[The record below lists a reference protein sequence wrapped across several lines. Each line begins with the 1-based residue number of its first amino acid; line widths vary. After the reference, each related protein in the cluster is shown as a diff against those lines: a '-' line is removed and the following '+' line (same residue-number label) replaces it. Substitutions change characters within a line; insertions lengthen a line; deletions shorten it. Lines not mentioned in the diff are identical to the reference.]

1 MVECKLIFSNTEP
14 NVRNCVWAKPVEGG
28 FTLYMLQA
36 GTMTPLK
43 VVDDN
48 GTEDAEDDVVQN
60 LVGSV
65 QDKKSANTINGAKA
79 YARELKK
86 DIVGKISDTSTDLT
100 LNGLK
105 TYIDKKIKELK

>member
-14 NVRNCVWAKPVEGG
+14 NVRNCIWAKPVKGG
-28 FTLYMLQA
+28 FALYMPGIKA
-36 GTMTPLK
+36 PLK

-86 DIVGKISDTSTDLT
+86 DIVGKTSDTATDLT

-105 TYIDKKIKELK
+105 AYIDKKIKELK